1 MIKISKYQNNYV
13 DYQGLIIIQSDNID
27 QFLLNLSSEESIEIN
42 DSFLTLEDFLIIS
55 PLTKLS
61 DLYQFASKNIL
72 YKYLINSLEW
82 AKEKV
87 FNGEILENY
96 SDSLN
101 SFIGDDLISFLPD
114 AQKITKYIFDI
125 DENKVISKNSLLK
138 FLHNFTTEGKVNI
151 ILKNIDFIKINDLT
165 NFLSYYNFII
175 INSNPFKLLN
185 NWEELELIYIDYETE
200 LIHIENYEI
209 LKFHITN
216 KFELFDI
223 DYKDINKDSKLLRK
237 IKNYVDSKLSIN

>member
-27 QFLLNLSSEESIEIN
+27 QFLLNLSIEESIEIN

-185 NWEELELIYIDYETE
+185 NWEELELIYILTM
-200 LIHIENYEI
+200 
-209 LKFHITN
+209 
-216 KFELFDI
+216 
-223 DYKDINKDSKLLRK
+223 KL
-237 IKNYVDSKLSIN
+237 N